1 MDVEINE
8 QLMLI
13 LGTAWL
19 VLTIVGRWL
28 LFRKAGKPGIFSI
41 IPVISIFTEYNICWT
56 GWMVILSLLFAG
68 VSSFCAQEG
77 QNNTVMMIIAAVA
90 GIGYFIILWTES
102 QKLARSFGKGFIY
115 GLLLFFF
122 GRVFRVLL
130 GLSAAEYRGKP

>member
-41 IPVISIFTEYNICWT
+41 IPIISIFTEYNICWT
-56 GWMVILSLLFAG
+56 GWMVILSLLFGIGAG
-68 VSSFCAQEG
+68 VFTQMAESSSVFL
-77 QNNTVMMIIAAVA
+77 IAGAA
-90 GIGYFIILWTES
+90 CGLGYFIILWTES

>member
-1 MDVEINE
+1 MIMDD
-8 QLMLI
+8 QMTLI

-41 IPVISIFTEYNICWT
+41 IPVISMFTEYNICWT
-56 GWMVILSLLFAG
+56 GWMVILGAVFAG
-68 VSSFCAQEG
+68 TAAGIMEAG
-77 QNNTVMMIIAAVA
+77 ADNAVMLGIAAA
-90 GIGYFIILWTES
+90 AALGYLIILWTES
-102 QKLARSFGKGFIY
+102 MKLARSFGKGFIY

-122 GRVFRVLL
+122 GRLFRVLL